1 MNIIKGSGGGKGG
14 GGSARVASEA
24 TDNLQSKQLA
34 RVIDLI
40 SEGEI
45 NGLVNGLKS
54 VYLDNTPIQ
63 NDDGS
68 FNVKGVGFSA
78 RNGTQAQTHIA
89 GFPSVESEEAV
100 SVEVTQATSL
110 TRTVTDADADS
121 VRVTLSVPRLT
132 SQNTSNG
139 DVSGTTVR
147 IAIDVQESG
156 GSFVAQKLT
165 QPTIS
170 LSNFSSTQVSSVS
183 TDILNAQLTLSWQG
197 SQFNFSSINW
207 RVDYRAVGAG
217 LWISLLVGSFSGS
230 GFRTYGEP
238 TGDAQTRPVV
248 INLPT
253 GAKSVAFVSPSID
266 AYEFRVVKVSGSG
279 SLSLTGSATA
289 FAEYDDITGKTS
301 SRYQRAYEIP
311 LTGTGPWDIRV
322 RRLTADS
329 STQALQNKTFWDS
342 FTKIIDEK
350 FSYPNSA
357 LHALSIDSELFS
369 KIPTRGYEIE
379 GMILQVPSNY
389 NALERTYSGVWDGT
403 FTTAYSN
410 NPAWVFYDLVV
421 NSRYGLG
428 NYVSAAQLDKFTLF
442 EIAQYCD
449 ELVDNGQG
457 GTEPRYTIN
466 VYLQTREEA
475 IKMLQ
480 SLASA
485 FAAMSYWAAGSV
497 TLTQDA
503 PKQPSALFTPANVVN
518 GAFSYSGSS
527 VRTRSTVIAVTWN
540 DPLDLY
546 RQSVEYIEDLEGV
559 ERFGYIKK
567 DVAAFGCTSRGQA
580 HRFGKAI
587 LFTESME
594 TDTVTFSTGLDGLG
608 ISPGEVIQTSDP
620 VRSGDRLGGRFQS
633 ATASAFTLDASVTID
648 GTSVYTLFAVM
659 PDGTVE
665 SSTVTTGA
673 STTTTLAVSPA
684 FSASPELQSIW
695 VLASTS
701 LNPETWR
708 VISINEDGVNA
719 SITALE
725 YRSDKYAAIE
735 NNLLLNPIPIS
746 NLRTIPNKPL
756 AIVVDE
762 ELYLITGSLVG
773 VRMLV
778 SWQGDRGARYEVEY
792 RKTNGN
798 WRTLNT
804 SVASIDIETLTAGNY
819 QIKIT
824 AISPIG
830 LRSQT
835 AVQTKIIYGLTGLP
849 ADVNNFEL
857 QAIADGAFVT
867 WDEST
872 DLDVIVGG
880 KIKIKHTTDIVSPTW
895 SNSTPISGTIAGSTI
910 SATLPLIAGVY
921 LAKWIDSTG
930 NQSANATAITTNAPS
945 VLKLNAIAVLN
956 ETGFSG
962 VKTDTAVSDSGGL
975 ILDSYNTIDEQITL
989 IDTWP
994 RLSALGGISES
1005 GNYIF
1010 NESLDLGSV
1019 QTSRITT
1026 AFAVTAFDADDLIDS
1041 RPLIDTWSSID
1052 GALIDDV
1059 DAGIYVRTS
1068 DDNITF
1074 GDYGALIVGD
1084 YRARAFQFKLELES
1098 SYETHNI
1105 SVDTL
1110 SVSVDM
1116 PDRTSSGEDIASG
1129 AASKSVTYPFSYQV
1143 IPAIGITAQNMATGD
1158 FYEISNKSVNGFDI
1172 IFKNSSGTAISRT
1185 FDHITRGF

>member
-1 MNIIKGSGGGKGG
+1 MNIIRGSGGGKGG
-14 GGSARVASEA
+14 GGSARVANEA

-34 RVIDLI
+34 RVVDLI

-45 NGLVNGLKS
+45 NGLVNGLRS

-68 FNVKGVGFSA
+68 FNVKGVGFST
-78 RNGTQAQTHIA
+78 RNGTQAQTHIP
-89 GFPSVESEEAV
+89 GFPSVESEEVV

-110 TRTVTDADADS
+110 TRTVTDTSADS

-170 LSNFSSTQVSSVS
+170 LSNSSSTQVSSVS
-183 TDILNAQLTLSWQG
+183 TDILNAQLTVNWQG
-197 SQFNFSSINW
+197 SEFNFSSINW

-217 LWISLLVGSFSGS
+217 SWIALSAGSFSGS
-230 GFRTYGEP
+230 GFFTLGDP
-238 TGDAQTRPVV
+238 QGDAGQRPN
-248 INLPT
+248 IPNFPT
-253 GAKSVAFVSPSID
+253 GAKSVAFVSPSTD
-266 AYEFRVVKVSGSG
+266 AYEFRIVKVSGSG

-546 RQSVEYIEDLEGV
+546 RQAVEYIEDLEGV

-567 DVAAFGCTSRGQA
+567 DVVAFGCTSRGQA

-594 TDTVTFSTGLDGLG
+594 TDTVTFSTGLDGLA

-620 VRSGDRLGGRFQS
+620 VRSGDRLGGRLQA

-665 SSTVTTGA
+665 SSTVSTGA

-695 VLASTS
+695 VLASTT

-735 NNLLLNPIPIS
+735 NNISLNPIIVS
-746 NLRTIPNKPL
+746 NLRVIPNQPS
-756 AIVVDE
+756 AIEIEE
-762 ELYLITGSLVG
+762 ELYLITGTLVG

-778 SWQGDRGARYEVEY
+778 SWQGDRGARYELEY
-792 RKTNGN
+792 RPINGN
-798 WRTLNT
+798 WIKLNSAT
-804 SVASIDIETLTAGNY
+804 AAIDVEPVVAGTY
-819 QIKIT
+819 QIRIT
-824 AISPIG
+824 AISSIG
-830 LRSQT
+830 LRSQVAET
-835 AVQTKIIYGLTGLP
+835 SKIIYGLTEIP
-849 ADVNNFEL
+849 VDVENFQL
-857 QAIADGAFVT
+857 QAVSDSAFLT

-880 KIKIKHTTDIVSPTW
+880 KIKIKHTTNTVSPSW
-895 SNSTPISGTIAGSTI
+895 SSSTEISGTIAGSTI

-930 NQSANATAITTNAPS
+930 NQSLNATAITTNAPS
-945 VLKLNAIAVLN
+945 VLSLNAIAQLT
-956 ETGFSG
+956 EPGFTGT
-962 VKTDTAVSDSGGL
+962 KTDTAVSDTGGL
-975 ILDSYNTIDEQITL
+975 ILDSYNTFDEQPGL

-994 RLSALGGISES
+994 TLSFLGGISAT

-1010 NESLDLGSV
+1010 NDAVDLGSV

-1026 AFAVTAFDADDLIDS
+1026 ALAVTAFDASDLIDS

-1052 GALIDDV
+1052 GGLIDDV
-1059 DAGIYVRTS
+1059 DATLYVRTS
-1068 DDNITF
+1068 TDNVTF
-1074 GDYGALIVGD
+1074 GDYQVLIVGD
-1084 YRARAFQFKLELES
+1084 YLARSFQFKLELQS
-1098 SYETHNI
+1098 NYETHNI
-1105 SVDTL
+1105 SVDSL

-1116 PDRTSSGEDIASG
+1116 PDRTSSGEDIVSG
-1129 AASKSVTYPFSYQV
+1129 AASKSISYPFSYQV

-1158 FYEISNKSVNGFDI
+1158 FYEITNKAVTGFDI

-1185 FDHITRGF
+1185 FDHITRGY